1 MEDNNRFV
9 PTFGG
14 APHFRLP
21 FRSVYMPVVPC
32 VLDGCL
38 SLLELIAKLEYII
51 NQYHDAIEANHTDI
65 VNLYAYVTGALDD
78 LREYIDTQDAAT
90 LASAKAY
97 TDSAITTLTAYIDQQ
112 DAATLGAAK
121 EYAEGLVA
129 ALREWTTEQLA
140 LKQDALT
147 FDQAPTDGSSN
158 PVTSDGIYDALA
170 RKKDNYTILT
180 LSETGGVYSVD
191 AVFAL
196 IRLNIV
202 RGVDYEMHYTEM
214 NGSNV
219 NILEYFRFQYLTTT
233 EIIFA
238 NSRNTVTIHDDNTVT
253 VQ

>member
-1 MEDNNRFV
+1 MEDNYNDNSTSSNRTSFT
-9 PTFGG
+9 PTYIG

-21 FRSVYMPVVPC
+21 FRSVFMPVVPC

-65 VNLYAYVTGALDD
+65 MNLYTYVTGALDD

-90 LASAKAY
+90 LASAMAY
-97 TDSAITTLTAYIDQQ
+97 TDSAIATLTTYINDQDAAMLVAAKAYID
-112 DAATLGAAK
+112 
-121 EYAEGLVA
+121 
-129 ALREWTTEQLA
+129 EQLA
-140 LKQDALT
+140 LKQDLLT

-214 NGSNV
+214 SGSNV
-219 NILEYFRFQYLTTT
+219 NILEFFRFQYLTTT

>member
-65 VNLYAYVTGALDD
+65 INLAAYIDGALDN
-78 LREYIDTQDAAT
+78 LREYIDNQDAAT

-97 TDSAITTLTAYIDQQ
+97 TDSAIATLTTYINDQDAAMLAAAKAYID
-112 DAATLGAAK
+112 
-121 EYAEGLVA
+121 
-129 ALREWTTEQLA
+129 EQLA
-140 LKQDALT
+140 LKQDLLT

-158 PVTSDGIYDALA
+158 PVTSDGIYDALT

-191 AVFAL
+191 GVFAL

-214 NGSNV
+214 SGSNV

>member
-65 VNLYAYVTGALDD
+65 VNLYNYVEGALDD
-78 LREYIDTQDAAT
+78 LRDYIDNQDAAT

-97 TDSAITTLTAYIDQQ
+97 TDSAIATLTTYINDQDAAMLAAAKAYID
-112 DAATLGAAK
+112 
-121 EYAEGLVA
+121 
-129 ALREWTTEQLA
+129 EQLA
-140 LKQDALT
+140 LKQDLLT

-191 AVFAL
+191 AIFAL

-214 NGSNV
+214 SGSNV

>member
-65 VNLYAYVTGALDD
+65 VNLYNYVEGALDD
-78 LREYIDTQDAAT
+78 LRDYIDNQDAAT

-97 TDSAITTLTAYIDQQ
+97 TDSAIATLTTYINDQDAAMLAAAKAYID
-112 DAATLGAAK
+112 
-121 EYAEGLVA
+121 
-129 ALREWTTEQLA
+129 EQLA
-140 LKQDALT
+140 LKQDLLT

-214 NGSNV
+214 SGSNV